1 MQDGDGDDSDG
12 TGAVLNKRF
21 GDLVREKREEKEWS
35 QRRLAELLEEAGV
48 RLDPS
53 AITRIERGTRD
64 VKLREADAI
73 ASVLG
78 FDLGRSLRQIAL
90 STDQQFRM
98 GVAALELS
106 ANRAR
111 KRLVEV
117 LDQVDQITVKLDPE
131 TEERLMKE
139 GGFSERVDL
148 YASFVRR
155 THWQQAHTTDYYD
168 EADRELKQA
177 IVDAVVNQILVK
189 APDEIF

>member
-1 MQDGDGDDSDG
+1 MQDGDDG
-12 TGAVLNKRF
+12 AGTVLSQRF
-21 GDLVREKREEKEWS
+21 GDLVREKREQKQWS

-64 VKLREADAI
+64 VKLSEANAI

-90 STDQQFRM
+90 STDQQFR
-98 GVAALELS
+98 VDVTALELS
-106 ANRAR
+106 ALAAR
-111 KRLVEV
+111 RRLVEV
-117 LDQVDQITVKLDPE
+117 LDQVDRISVKLEPE

-139 GGFSERVDL
+139 GGFSDRIDL
-148 YASFVRR
+148 YAPFIKR
-155 THWQQAHTTDYYD
+155 THWQQEHTKAYYD

-177 IVDAVVNQILVK
+177 IIDAVINGILVE
-189 APDEIF
+189 AEFPF